1 MTFNVIVVHNMC
13 VLQLDPRF
21 KGMYCIV
28 EHVGRYKTIVV
39 VDEYDHKVLVPSFVK
54 VSKYHDHECEENLLL
69 NNENVTLEH
78 CHLQK
83 SNAKGTSS
91 IFFYFQL

>member
-21 KGMYCIV
+21 KGMYCIM
-28 EHVGRYKTIVV
+28 EYAGMYKTIIVV
-39 VDEYDHKVLVPSFVK
+39 EEYDHEMLVPSFVK
-54 VSKYHDHECEENLLL
+54 VSKYHDHECEESLLL
-69 NNENVTLEH
+69 SNENAIPEH
-78 CHLQK
+78 CHLQE

-91 IFFYFQL
+91 TFFYFQ